1 MCVCVREREREREMI
16 VYIYIYIYI
25 NSIVEDGGI
34 WTLSIPIGYTK
45 SINWAIRLVFSKLVF
60 IIDYKTMPNTLRW
73 NERINYRKGNIS

>member
-1 MCVCVREREREREMI
+1 MWEWERERERERDDCL
-16 VYIYIYIYI
+16 YIYIYI

-34 WTLSIPIGYTK
+34 WTLSISIGYIK